1 MGYRAKRDRFP
12 ILSNRVIST
21 GAAHSFIVR
30 CVVERP
36 PHFAFAFAVVFAV
49 HLHLLLLLLL
59 LLLLHLHLHL
69 HLLLLLL
76 FSCHPSPQA
85 EDLLLVFAVGF
96 AVGLCCWAF
105 AVVFVVHL
113 YLLLSC
119 HPSPQAEDLLLAF
132 AVVVAGRIGI

>member
-1 MGYRAKRDRFP
+1 LLLFLAAHPGY
-12 ILSNRVIST
+12 RVIST

-49 HLHLLLLLLL
+49 HL

-69 HLLLLLL
+69 L
-76 FSCHPSPQA
+76 F
-85 EDLLLVFAVGF
+85 
-96 AVGLCCWAF
+96 
-105 AVVFVVHL
+105 
-113 YLLLSC
+113 SC

-132 AVVVAGRIGI
+132 AVVVAGRICI

>member
-1 MGYRAKRDRFP
+1 VGYRAKRDRFP
-12 ILSNRVIST
+12 ILSNPILSNRVIST
-21 GAAHSFIVR
+21 GTAHSFIVR

-49 HLHLLLLLLL
+49 HLY
-59 LLLLHLHLHL
+59 
-69 HLLLLLL
+69 LL

-85 EDLLLVFAVGF
+85 EDLPL
-96 AVGLCCWAF
+96 AF
-105 AVVFVVHL
+105 AVVFAVHL
-113 YLLLSC
+113 LLLFSC